1 MMQFKGTNNLPSLD
15 FDEEAGLLI
24 LTGRSTSVEKDDFW
38 NPLIEKMDSYLN
50 TPRDITM
57 VIDFEYFNTTSAKSM
72 LELFKLIVNKTKKN
86 NKTFL
91 IEWFYDD
98 NDMMVA
104 GEDYSSMIEGV
115 TWKLIERREL

>member
-1 MMQFKGTNNLPSLD
+1 MQFKGTNNLPSLD

-98 NDMMVA
+98 NDMMEA

>member
-98 NDMMVA
+98 NDMMEA

>member
-57 VIDFEYFNTTSAKSM
+57 IIDFEYFNTTSAKSM

-98 NDMMVA
+98 NDMMEA